1 MTKRNK
7 IIARLLE
14 WADKF
19 NVETF
24 KITSYENDSSIYF
37 SYYESEVKVRIHPD
51 TNSIEW
57 VFDDDGYAER
67 TLGPDEMREA
77 ACLCD
82 MVQEIFNEE

>member
-7 IIARLLE
+7 IIAQLLE
-14 WADKF
+14 WTDKF
-19 NVETF
+19 NVGTF
-24 KITSYENDSSIYF
+24 KITSYENDPTIYF
-37 SYYESEVKVRIHPD
+37 TYYESELTVRIYID

-57 VFDDDGYAER
+57 VFDDRYDER

-77 ACLCD
+77 TYLCD

>member
-14 WADKF
+14 WVDKF
-19 NVETF
+19 DVGSF
-24 KITSYENDSSIYF
+24 KIESYENDSTIYF
-37 SYYESEVKVRIHPD
+37 TYYESALMVRILLD
-51 TNSIEW
+51 TNGIEW
-57 VFDDDGYAER
+57 IFDDGYAER

>member
-19 NVETF
+19 DVGTF
-24 KITSYENDSSIYF
+24 KIESYEGRSTIYF
-37 SYYESEVKVRIHPD
+37 IYYESELMVEIHPE

-57 VFDDDGYAER
+57 VFDDEYAER